1 MWTMSIDDLE
11 AAMLKL
17 DPRAR
22 ARLAKKL
29 LESLEALSDEENE
42 RLWVEE
48 ADRRDAAWD
57 SVPGSGRSAAEVMGD
72 ARARLR

>member
-1 MWTMSIDDLE
+1 MGIDDLE
-11 AAMLKL
+11 AEVLKL
-17 DPRAR
+17 DPRGR

-48 ADRRDAAWD
+48 AERRDAAWD
-57 SVPGSGRSAAEVMGD
+57 SVPASGRSAAEVLRD

>member
-1 MWTMSIDDLE
+1 MSIDDIE
-11 AAMLKL
+11 AEVLKL

-29 LESLEALSDEENE
+29 LESLEALSEEENE
-42 RLWVEE
+42 RLWAEE

-57 SVPGSGRSAAEVMGD
+57 LAPSSGRPAGEVIRD
-72 ARARLR
+72 ARAKLR

>member
-1 MWTMSIDDLE
+1 MSIDGIDDIE
-11 AAMLKL
+11 AEVLKL

-42 RLWVEE
+42 RLWMEE

-57 SVPGSGRSAAEVMGD
+57 AAPGSGPSAAEVLRD

>member
-1 MWTMSIDDLE
+1 MRIDDIE
-11 AAMLKL
+11 AEVLKL

-48 ADRRDAAWD
+48 ADQRDAAWD
-57 SVPGSGRSAAEVMGD
+57 SAPASGRSAPEVMRD
-72 ARARLR
+72 ARAKLR

>member
-1 MWTMSIDDLE
+1 MSIDDIE
-11 AAMLKL
+11 AEVLKL
-17 DPRAR
+17 DLKAR

-48 ADRRDAAWD
+48 ADRRDAVWD
-57 SVPGSGRSAAEVMGD
+57 SVPGFGRSAREVLRD
-72 ARARLR
+72 ARAKLR